1 MNTTIRHIC
10 HLLRDRDD
18 LAVPGLG
25 VFRRRRVGARFEGS
39 ELLPPSEE
47 IVFVAHDSYDDDVLV
62 MSVARCLACD
72 KNVAAE
78 RVAADVADIKTRL
91 GAGMS
96 VELGDSGK
104 LVPAA
109 ALGGI
114 VFEPSASWN
123 SRQPFSWLKPVER
136 LAEADEAEE
145 VLVDEET
152 EKRRNIFMQSLQRT
166 ASSAAAVALLALIAF
181 VASQLP
187 RKNAAETQM
196 ASFGFERAERPS
208 ISESFEQAATDKA
221 LVLIINTPV
230 DGMSIV
236 DPSEKKPQAIASH
249 CDNDDSYF
257 LIVASLASSAEA
269 YKFIA
274 ANADTPGLGI
284 LEADGRC
291 RVYAASGA
299 TFAAAKAHAESE
311 GLFERFP
318 AAWICRK

>member
-25 VFRRRRVGARFEGS
+25 VFRRRRIGARFEGA

-47 IVFVAHDSYDDDVLV
+47 IVFAAHDSYDDGVLV

-72 KNVAAE
+72 KDVAAE

-91 GAGMS
+91 GAGMA

-114 VFEPSASWN
+114 VFEPSASW
-123 SRQPFSWLKPVER
+123 SDKQPFSWLKPVEQFAV
-136 LAEADEAEE
+136 AENMDCSSA
-145 VLVDEET
+145 DEET
-152 EKRRNIFMQSLQRT
+152 ENRRNIFMQSLQRT

-187 RKNAAETQM
+187 RKNQAEPQM
-196 ASFGFERAERPS
+196 ASFGFERAERPV
-208 ISESFEQAATDKA
+208 ISEQFEQPAADKA
-221 LVLIINTPV
+221 LVLIINTPA

-236 DPSEKKPQAIASH
+236 DPAEKKSHTIAAAADS
-249 CDNDDSYF
+249 NDSYF

-274 ANADTPGLGI
+274 ANSDTPGLGI

-291 RVYAASGA
+291 RVYAASGVS
-299 TFAAAKAHAESE
+299 FAATKAIADNN

-318 AAWICRK
+318 TAWICRK